1 MPATRKVGRW
11 QGRRLEPPKTSVT
24 LTTVSNKRSLKHIH
38 LIYWKT
44 VYWKTVV
51 HTSIQEFFLKWIC
64 QGISGVSDKCG
75 SWKLFLQ
82 KEKQIEILFLTLI
95 VLSLRKELRS
105 YLGLKCFW
113 QKRMK
118 IKLPY
123 KLGNRK
129 QFLHLHS
136 LT

>member
-51 HTSIQEFFLKWIC
+51 HTSIREFFLKWIC
-64 QGISGVSDKCG
+64 QGISGVSDKIM
-75 SWKLFLQ
+75 WKLKAFLAEGKTNWNIVSDSYSSQ
-82 KEKQIEILFLTLI
+82 FKKRTSFIFGAKMFLTKKDENKVTLQI
-95 VLSLRKELRS
+95 R
-105 YLGLKCFW
+105 
-113 QKRMK
+113 Q
-118 IKLPY
+118 
-123 KLGNRK
+123 
-129 QFLHLHS
+129 
-136 LT
+136 